1 MCKTLEVMRRRL
13 EVCLLLTPLLACVP
27 VYGKGERGTTRHCAP
42 EDDTQL
48 AVACYRQCADPAGPD
63 CKVVRKDGDENPEV
77 PECLR
82 DGTGAYL
89 VEDDALVPPS
99 GSDEC
104 FAMLDDA
111 DGSSDETGDDLS
123 SDCVDVGAN
132 LEFVLTRKES
142 ATVPE
147 GVCYDFN
154 CKVSADADADCP
166 DLE

>member
-1 MCKTLEVMRRRL
+1 MRAL
-13 EVCLLLTPLLACVP
+13 VGTCLLLAPLIACEP

-42 EDDTQL
+42 EDGTQL
-48 AVACYRQCADPAGPD
+48 EPACYRQCADPAGPS
-63 CKVVRKDGDENPEV
+63 CKVVRKDGDANPEV

-89 VEDDALVPPS
+89 VEDDGFVPPS

-104 FAMLDDA
+104 FAVLDDVE
-111 DGSSDETGDDLS
+111 GSSDATGDDLS
-123 SDCVDVGAN
+123 SACLDVGAK
-132 LEFVLTRKES
+132 LEFVPARKAS
-142 ATVPE
+142 ATVPD

-154 CKVSADADADCP
+154 CKLSPDADADCP